1 MIEIQT
7 SKPTRIDPEL
17 ANEELMILFLAME
30 KKYSDVNQIETTTFQ
45 HAPPGRAPIMAAY
58 NLEPSTPKNS
68 YKQAVTKTSTKQNQA
83 VESIDATFAEID
95 WEIKMET
102 IRQDT
107 ITECTK
113 MTATLIK

>member
-1 MIEIQT
+1 MKKHCDKVITISQVIEIQT

-58 NLEPSTPKNS
+58 NLESSAPDFFTSKHFQITPWNK
-68 YKQAVTKTSTKQNQA
+68 TKTSK
-83 VESIDATFAEID
+83 
-95 WEIKMET
+95 
-102 IRQDT
+102 
-107 ITECTK
+107 
-113 MTATLIK
+113 L